1 MNILRGSAA
10 IVLVI
15 GGCLGFATAAE
26 QAPARYT
33 NRLIDSAN
41 PYLLLHAHNPVDWYP
56 WGPEA
61 FEKAKREGKPIFIS
75 VGYSTCYW
83 CHVAEKTLYS
93 DPAIAKLMNEGF
105 VNIKIDREERPD
117 VDSIYMLATALMTGH
132 GGWPNNV
139 FLTPDLRPF
148 FGGSYFPP
156 ADDAFGRPGF
166 ATLLEEI
173 RKQWAEAPQT
183 LIDQGERVYAAMKQA
198 REQSAGSPVAAPDP
212 KDWMIRARNKL
223 RAVEDRRQGGIGKA
237 QKFPQEPILGLLLA
251 DYRLNG
257 EGETLA
263 QLKRALDAMAFGGIH
278 DHVGG
283 GFHRYTVEPTW
294 SIPHFEK
301 MLYNNAQLLKLYV
314 QTYDV
319 TKDPLYRD
327 VANDIAR
334 YLGRRMKSSE
344 GGFFT
349 AEDAEVDGEEG
360 SSYLWSG
367 GEIEAV
373 LGKADATRFLE
384 VYAISLLPRSPTD
397 EYKTD
402 EGRGV
407 LRVRSPLPGRLASAS
422 RDALAETLSRME
434 PLRMKLLAAR
444 DRRVQPARD
453 DKIVASLNGL
463 AIEALAKASGILG
476 KPEYLVWARRAGD
489 HVWRVAYD
497 SKSGG
502 LRHQVFR
509 GQARIDAYLDDY
521 ALLGLGFLALADA
534 TKEPAWRSR
543 AEALAGAMLERFSR
557 PDGGLSSSTDA
568 SLVLAGDDE
577 GDNVTPAGSS
587 AALALLDRLSLSHPR
602 YREAAAR
609 LLRASAARVG
619 AGPEHWSYLVSV
631 ASRMRAIGSPK
642 AAGEALASLDTAAH
656 VKASGTLQHSGE
668 RDELVV
674 TLVIDKGYHL
684 NANPASLDNLIPT
697 TLRLPDVSGARIRYP
712 AAVEFKPAFAGQPI
726 SVYEGEVRIKATAP
740 KGKLERAK
748 PVVRAQA
755 CDDQICLPP
764 ADISVDFAK
773 TKGKPIESKPP

>member
-1 MNILRGSAA
+1 MVRGAAA
-10 IVLVI
+10 IALLV
-15 GGCLGFATAAE
+15 GGCLGLAAE
-26 QAPARYT
+26 AELVPARYT

-61 FEKAKREGKPIFIS
+61 FEKARREGKPIFVS

-105 VNIKIDREERPD
+105 VNIKVDREERPD
-117 VDSIYMLATALMTGH
+117 VDGIYMMATVLMTGH

-156 ADDAFGRPGF
+156 EDDAFGRPGF
-166 ATLLEEI
+166 ATLLKAI
-173 RKQWAEAPQT
+173 RKQWAEAQQT
-183 LIDQGERVYAAMKQA
+183 LIDQGDRVYAAMKQA
-198 REQSAGSPVAAPDP
+198 REQPAGGPVAAIDP
-212 KDWMIRARNKL
+212 KDWMKRARIKL
-223 RAVEDRRQGGIGKA
+223 RAVEDRQQGGIGKA

-257 EGETLA
+257 ESETLA
-263 QLKRALDAMAFGGIH
+263 QLRRALDAMAFGGIH

-301 MLYNNAQLLKLYV
+301 MLYNNAQLLGLYA
-314 QTYDV
+314 QTYET

-327 VANDIAR
+327 IANDIAR

-367 GEIEAV
+367 REIEAV
-373 LGKADATRFLE
+373 LGGADAARFLE
-384 VYAISLLPRSPTD
+384 IYAISPLSRSAVA
-397 EYKTD
+397 EFKGD

-407 LRVRSPLPGRLASAS
+407 LRVRSPLSGRLASVS
-422 RDALAETLSRME
+422 RGALAEALSRME
-434 PLRMKLLAAR
+434 PLRVKLLAAR
-444 DRRVQPARD
+444 DRRAQPGRD

-463 AIEALAKASGILG
+463 AIEALAKAGGILAR
-476 KPEYLVWARRAGD
+476 PEYLAWARAAGD
-489 HVWRVAYD
+489 HVWKAAHD
-497 SKSGG
+497 SKSGN
-502 LRHQVFR
+502 LKHQMFR
-509 GQARIDAYLDDY
+509 GQARIEAYLDDF

-543 AEALAGAMLERFSR
+543 AEALADAMLARFGR
-557 PDGGLSSSTDA
+557 RDGSLASSTDT

-587 AALALLDRLSLSHPR
+587 AALALLDRLSVSSLR

-609 LLRASAARVG
+609 LLRANAARVG

-631 ASRMRAIGSPK
+631 ASRISPN
-642 AAGEALASLDTAAH
+642 ATGATLASLDTAAH
-656 VKASGTLQHSGE
+656 AKASGTLQQNGE
-668 RDELVV
+668 FDELVV
-674 TLVIDKGYHL
+674 TLTIDKGYHV
-684 NANPASLDNLIPT
+684 NANPASLENLIPT
-697 TLRLPDVSGARIRYP
+697 TLELSDVSDARIRYP
-712 AAVEFKPAFAGQPI
+712 KPVEFKPAFAAQPI
-726 SVYEGEVRIKATAP
+726 SVYEGEARIQAIAP
-740 KGKLERAK
+740 KGQFERAK
-748 PVVRAQA
+748 LVIRAQA

-764 ADISVDFAK
+764 ADIPVDFARHM
-773 TKGKPIESKPP
+773 GKK